1 MDRRSLMVR
10 GGLSVA
16 LCAALLLGVT
26 VARAQPAS
34 PSLSVDLEIAEQ
46 ARGGGRESV
55 LLTMTLAGER
65 GCASVQVK
73 REHVRYDVQVCREG
87 GDTLAP
93 VLAFTIER
101 SESSP
106 RGHSLAKFRVTS
118 RMAPGKRAVIGRI
131 AHTDGAGTHVTATVQ
146 R

>member
-1 MDRRSLMVR
+1 MDRRSLMWC
-10 GGLSVA
+10 GVA
-16 LCAALLLGVT
+16 GAALLLGASP
-26 VARAQPAS
+26 ARAQPAP
-34 PSLSVDLEIAEQ
+34 PSLAVDLDIAEQ
-46 ARGGGRESV
+46 VRGGGRESV
-55 LLTMTLAGER
+55 MLTLTLAGER
-65 GCASVQVK
+65 GCSSVQVR
-73 REHVRYDVQVCREG
+73 REHVRYEVQVCREG
-87 GDTLAP
+87 GDPLAP

-131 AHTDGAGTHVTATVQ
+131 AHTDGAGTHVAATV